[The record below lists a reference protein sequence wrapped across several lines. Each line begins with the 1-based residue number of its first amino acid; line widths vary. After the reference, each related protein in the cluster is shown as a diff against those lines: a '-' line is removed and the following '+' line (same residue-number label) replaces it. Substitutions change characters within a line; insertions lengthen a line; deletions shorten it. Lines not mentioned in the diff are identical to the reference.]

1 MVRTWLIGMGVLAMA
16 LLAAFAL
23 PIVRARSGGGGGG
36 GGSEAGMTGSAAASQ
51 AVVWRDLNPPRDS
64 GAPRLVAASGSDDS
78 ARKPVVVELFTSEGC
93 SDCPHADSLLEKLDK
108 TQPVAGAQIIVLSE
122 HVDYWDDIGWRDPY
136 SAHSFSERQNQY
148 SNHFRLD
155 SIYTPQMV
163 VDGRVQFVGSDER
176 GAIRAIENA
185 ARAEKTPM
193 TISPARFDGNNSVT
207 LRVEIG
213 AAPADA
219 VLLVAIE
226 DESDVSSVSRGENSG
241 RTLHH
246 VAVVREMSEVGTV
259 ARGQNFAKDVTVKF
273 TRNGNSNYRAVVL
286 LQDASSGAILGAAST
301 RFAN

>member
-23 PIVRARSGGGGGG
+23 PIVRARSGGGG
-36 GGSEAGMTGSAAASQ
+36 EAGTTGTAAASQ

-64 GAPRLVAASGSDDS
+64 GAPRLVAASGFDDS

-93 SDCPHADSLLEKLDK
+93 SDCPPADSLLEKLDK

-136 SAHSFSERQNQY
+136 SAHAYSERQNQY
-148 SNHFRLD
+148 AGHFRLD

-176 GAIRAIENA
+176 GALRAIENA

-193 TISPARFDGNNSVT
+193 TISAARFDGNNSVT
-207 LRVEIG
+207 LRVETG

-219 VLLVAIE
+219 VLLVAVE

-301 RFAN
+301 RLSN

>member
-1 MVRTWLIGMGVLAMA
+1 MIRTWLIGMGVLAMA

-23 PIVRARSGGGGGG
+23 PIVRARSGGGGG
-36 GGSEAGMTGSAAASQ
+36 SEAGTTGAAAASQ
-51 AVVWRDLNPPRDS
+51 AVVWRDLNPPRDP
-64 GAPRLVAASGSDDS
+64 GAPRLVAASGFDDS

-93 SDCPHADSLLEKLDK
+93 SDCPPADALLEKLDK
-108 TQPVAGAQIIVLSE
+108 TQPIAGAQIIVLSE

-136 SAHSFSERQNQY
+136 SAHSFSERQSQY

-176 GAIRAIENA
+176 GALRAIENA
-185 ARAEKTPM
+185 ARAEKTPV
-193 TISPARFDGNNSVT
+193 TISAARFDGNNSVT
-207 LRVEIG
+207 LRVETG

-246 VAVVREMSEVGTV
+246 VAVVRELREVGTV
-259 ARGQNFAKDVTVKF
+259 GRGQVFAKDVAVKF
-273 TRNGNSNYRAVVL
+273 TRTGNSNYRAVVL
-286 LQDASSGAILGAAST
+286 LQDPSSGAILGASSA